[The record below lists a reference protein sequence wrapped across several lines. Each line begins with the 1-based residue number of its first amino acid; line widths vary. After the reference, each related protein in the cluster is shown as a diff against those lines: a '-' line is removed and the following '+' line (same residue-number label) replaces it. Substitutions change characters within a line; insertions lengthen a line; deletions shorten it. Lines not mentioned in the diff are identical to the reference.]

1 VTPIDRAGSPSA
13 KPLVDALRAALD
25 RGTFVMLVLAA
36 PDDPEIRTVRARR
49 VTLARGAMLQ
59 LVFRHADRD
68 RTRNVPLADGVAAVE
83 ELLPGFGSAHLYT
96 TDEVMHAERKA
107 DGNVRVRRGPPEHAA
122 APPDSHDR
130 AKRRPLD
137 LDPRWLAA
145 LGVTR
150 ADGRP
155 VKGMEA
161 KLRQVARFTEILVP
175 WLPRPETSGEV
186 FRAVDV
192 GSGRGWLTFATWQTL
207 ATLGWRPDVTG
218 VELRPALAAKTERI
232 ARELG
237 CEGLSFRPGE
247 VELADLQG
255 ADLVIALHACD
266 TATDDALAL
275 GVEAGAGW
283 ILVAPCCHR
292 EVRPQMKPP
301 EVLHG
306 VLRHGIL
313 RTREA
318 EIATDALRASLL
330 EVAGYE
336 ARVFEFVSTEH
347 TDKNL
352 VIAARRHA
360 TADPAAADRARSLA
374 AFYGITSQR
383 LADRLGVSLSPN
395 RAEHG

>member
-1 VTPIDRAGSPSA
+1 MTP
-13 KPLVDALRAALD
+13 VVEALRAALD
-25 RGTFVMLVLAA
+25 SGTFVLLVLAA

-49 VTLARGAMLQ
+49 VTLARGEMLQ

-68 RTRNVPLADGVAAVE
+68 RTRNVPIADGVQAIE
-83 ELLPGFGSAHLYT
+83 ELLPAFGAAHLYT
-96 TDEVMHAERKA
+96 TGEVVHAERTA
-107 DGNVRVRRGPPEHAA
+107 DGKVRVRRGPPEHAA
-122 APPDSHDR
+122 PPPVAHDR
-130 AKRRPLD
+130 PKRRPVE

-175 WLPRPETSGEV
+175 WLPRPETTGEA
-186 FRAVDV
+186 FRTVDV
-192 GSGRGWLTFATWQTL
+192 GSGRGWLTFAAWQTL
-207 ATLGWRPDVTG
+207 ASLGWRPAVTG
-218 VELRPALAAKTERI
+218 VELRPTLAAKTERI

-237 CEGLSFRPGE
+237 CEGLSFRAGE
-247 VELADLQG
+247 VAGADLRG

-292 EVRPQMKPP
+292 ELRPQMKPP

-306 VLRHGIL
+306 ILRHGIL

-318 EIATDALRASLL
+318 EIATDALRAALL
-330 EVAGYE
+330 EAAGYE

-352 VIAARRHA
+352 VIAASRRGA
-360 TADPAAADRARSLA
+360 ADPAAAERAQSLA
-374 AFYGITSQR
+374 AFYGITHQR
-383 LADRLGVSLSPN
+383 LADRLGVSLSPPG
-395 RAEHG
+395 EGDG